1 MGILIASKRDGFRRA
16 GIEHSSTPT
25 LYADDRFTPEQLDA
39 LEDEPML
46 IVHHVDDEP
55 EGVKAKAAEQSETPD
70 LKTAKDAEQPET
82 LDPKAAKDA
91 EQPETPDPKAAKD
104 AKKDKPAAA
113 PKEETPP
120 KDEAPAGDA

>member
-25 LYADDRFTPEQLDA
+25 LYADDRFTPEQLEA

-55 EGVKAKAAEQSETPD
+55 EGVKVEA
-70 LKTAKDAEQPET
+70 
-82 LDPKAAKDA
+82 A
-91 EQPETPDPKAAKD
+91 EQPETPDPKTAKD
-104 AKKDKPAAA
+104 AKKDKAAAA
-113 PKEETPP
+113 PKEETPQ
-120 KDEAPAGDA
+120 KDETPAGDA